1 MFSPTGG
8 KMIWPSIPGSSN
20 FCEMCAFPH
29 KKKPTKKAEALHTWK
44 IQICIYIYVY
54 IEKYIIYIHI
64 SPAILVGYKMLEI
77 VRSFSTWMSQE
88 VSKWLV
94 SGL

>member
-29 KKKPTKKAEALHTWK
+29 KKKPYQKGRSFTHLEDPDMH
-44 IQICIYIYVY
+44 IYIYVY

-77 VRSFSTWMSQE
+77 VRSFSTWMSPG
-88 VSKWLV
+88 S
-94 SGL
+94 